1 MKKLAV
7 VSSTLFLL
15 PLITFAQSANNII
28 NLLNIAG
35 DVLNRVIPLIIA
47 ITLIVFFW
55 GLVSYVTAAGGG
67 KGQENGKKIMIAGI
81 TALFVMV
88 SIWGIIRLIQGTLL
102 PNSNQGSLPPPQV
115 QYHP

>member
-7 VSSTLFLL
+7 ASSTLFLL
-15 PLITFAQSANNII
+15 PLVAFAEIAGANNLLS
-28 NLLNIAG
+28 LLNLAG
-35 DVLNRVIPLIIA
+35 AVLNKIIPLIIA

-67 KGQENGKKIMIAGI
+67 KGQESGKKIMIAGI

-88 SIWGIIRLIQGTLL
+88 SIWGIIRLVQTTLGVSGGE
-102 PNSNQGSLPPPQV
+102 PIPPPQV
-115 QYHP
+115 RY